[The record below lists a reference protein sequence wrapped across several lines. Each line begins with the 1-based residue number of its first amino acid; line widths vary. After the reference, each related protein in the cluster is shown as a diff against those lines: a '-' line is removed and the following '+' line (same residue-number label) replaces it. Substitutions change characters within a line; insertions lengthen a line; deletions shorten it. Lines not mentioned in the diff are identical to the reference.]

1 MNPLTPICL
10 LVAAA
15 LTACGQPPPP
25 RAPQPEVTPTSTTA
39 ATTSTGV
46 VAPTTTSTT
55 VLVVPTTRTNAPPKP
70 PRTTTTTKPPP
81 PPPKPP
87 DRWVLPAGLRGSIE
101 QQDEQ
106 FFPESWGR
114 IQGQVAEACPGQV
127 LCVGH
132 ALVVDPASGLTEDCF
147 VVPGGISV
155 PDPLHEGGTITFR
168 VTNDL
173 CSGG

>member
-1 MNPLTPICL
+1 MNPLTLTCL
-10 LVAAA
+10 VAAAA

-25 RAPQPEVTPTSTTA
+25 RTPQPEGTSTS
-39 ATTSTGV
+39 TSA
-46 VAPTTTSTT
+46 APTTTSTT
-55 VLVVPTTRTNAPPKP
+55 EVVAPTTTTNAPPKP
-70 PRTTTTTKPPP
+70 RRTTTTKPP

-101 QQDEQ
+101 QQDGQ

-114 IQGQVAEACPGQV
+114 IQGQIAEVCPGQT

-132 ALVVDPASGLTEDCF
+132 TLVIDPTSELTDDCF
-147 VVPGGISV
+147 IVPGGISV

-168 VTNDL
+168 ITNDL